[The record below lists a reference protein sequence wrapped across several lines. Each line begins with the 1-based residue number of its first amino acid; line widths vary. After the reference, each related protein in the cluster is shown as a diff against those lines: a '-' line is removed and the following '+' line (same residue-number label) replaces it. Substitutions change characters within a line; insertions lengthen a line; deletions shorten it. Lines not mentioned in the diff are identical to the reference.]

1 MVDDNVSRMGCDQL
15 MLYSFVWN
23 LQGYDLIS
31 LLTDFISVILE
42 FSALTFAL
50 IVFWVFWILTGKETS
65 GVWSYWHPWWST
77 DSRSNVN

>member
-15 MLYSFVWN
+15 VLYSFVSN

-31 LLTDFISVILE
+31 LLTDLISVILE

-50 IVFWVFWILTGKETS
+50 IVF
-65 GVWSYWHPWWST
+65 
-77 DSRSNVN
+77 